1 MNEAEY
7 RAHPAVNY
15 STLKHMRKSPLHYR
29 HAVDNPEDSGNEYAM
44 LRAVHA
50 LVLEPMTA
58 HETIA
63 VWDGRRDKRDKAY
76 CAFLDANAGKDI
88 LNPTEHAQALAV
100 SAAYSRNSTVQWL
113 LSLPGTRCEQPHVWT
128 HQCANLELALKGK
141 PDILHYSAEHGL
153 IVADLKTCGDTD
165 ARLVA
170 SMARKYGWLLQL
182 AHYTLLAFDLWQ
194 LDPTTTPVHWLTIT
208 AEDKAPFDCT
218 ALSWDAGSIIA
229 ALQEHA
235 ALIAQ
240 LERCLLTN
248 QWPGRGELQVAS
260 LSHADA

>member
-100 SAAYSRNSTVQWL
+100 SAAYNRNSTVQWL

-128 HQCANLELALKGK
+128 HQCANLELAFKGK

-194 LDPTTTPVHWLTIT
+194 LGPTTTPVQWLTIT

-229 ALQEHA
+229 AMQEHA
-235 ALIAQ
+235 ALVAQ
-240 LERCLLTN
+240 LERCLLTD